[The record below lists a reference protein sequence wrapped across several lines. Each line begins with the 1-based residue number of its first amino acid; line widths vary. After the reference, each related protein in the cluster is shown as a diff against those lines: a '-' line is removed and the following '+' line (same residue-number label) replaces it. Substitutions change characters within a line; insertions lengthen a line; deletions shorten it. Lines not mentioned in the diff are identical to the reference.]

1 MSVEALP
8 VGYRCNLACTYC
20 YQNPIRDAGNFG
32 PELDLAAM
40 KKAALAAGA
49 PISVFGGE
57 ALLTPLSVLEDLF
70 AFSVEHFTEYA
81 QKNGTSPVAIQ
92 TNGALLNDAHIALF
106 KKYRVGVGF
115 SIDGPGE
122 LNVARWAGSLE
133 KTNEATEKSLA
144 AFYRCLDEGVGPSLI
159 VTLHAANCR
168 GPLLQQLLAW
178 FQELDRRKL
187 RHARLHMLEVDD
199 EQIREGLVLTPA
211 ELLEVYHAVAALPLQ
226 VLRFD
231 VFEDIEQLLLGTDGK
246 TTCVWNA
253 CDPLSTGAVQGIG
266 GDGTLQNCGRTA
278 DAGVT
283 WRKADTSG
291 FERQLALYTTPQEVG
306 GCEGC
311 EYWIMCKGQCPGT
324 AIDNDWRN
332 RTEHCQTWKDLFG
345 LVRTRLE
352 SEGKPTLASHV
363 RAEERIALEKSL
375 VAVWSRGMNMNIATA
390 IAGGEP
396 SDGQGH
402 GDSPHGDDH
411 GDHGDSGVVGGHG
424 HGDAVHG
431 DTPHGDGN
439 KHADGHGDHTDLEH
453 PLHAD
458 RAHGDHGDSAPHGD
472 APHADVPHGDAEP
485 GAHGDAPH
493 GDSEHAD
500 DQHSEIVNPLQ
511 PRSGMTQLEV
521 RK

>member
-32 PELDLAAM
+32 PELDLEAM
-40 KKAALAAGA
+40 KEVALAAGA
-49 PISVFGGE
+49 PISIFGGE
-57 ALLTPLSVLEDLF
+57 ALLTPLPVLEDLF

-81 QKNGTSPVAIQ
+81 KKNRTSPVSIQ

-122 LNVARWAGSLE
+122 LNLARWAGSLE
-133 KTNEATEKSLA
+133 KTNAATEKSLA
-144 AFYRCLDEGVGPSLI
+144 AFYRCLDEGIHPSLI
-159 VTLHAANCR
+159 ITLHASNCR
-168 GPLLQQLLAW
+168 GPRLKHLLAW
-178 FQELDRRKL
+178 FRELDRRKL
-187 RHARLHMLEVDD
+187 YHARLHMLEVDD
-199 EQIREGLVLTPA
+199 EQIRDDLVLDAA
-211 ELLEVYHAVAALPLQ
+211 ELLRVYHAVADLELPTLK
-226 VLRFD
+226 FD
-231 VFEDIEQLLLGTDGK
+231 VFEDIEALLLGTDSQ

-266 GDGTLQNCGRTA
+266 ADGTLQNCGRTA

-311 EYWIMCKGQCPGT
+311 EYWLMCKGQCPGT

-352 SEGKPTLASHV
+352 AEGKQTLASV
-363 RAEERIALEKSL
+363 GRAEERMGLEAQMIK
-375 VAVWSRGMNMNIATA
+375 VWSGGMNMNLATA
-390 IAGGEP
+390 LAGGEP
-396 SDGQGH
+396 NNGHGH

-411 GDHGDSGVVGGHG
+411 GDHGDSGIVGGHG
-424 HGDAVHG
+424 HG

-439 KHADGHGDHTDLEH
+439 SGPHGDTHGDHTDDAQPIH
-453 PLHAD
+453 GD
-458 RAHGDHGDSAPHGD
+458 RAHGDHVDTAPHGD
-472 APHADVPHGDAEP
+472 QP
-485 GAHGDAPH
+485 HGDAPH
-493 GDSEHAD
+493 GDSEQVTHGDAPHGDSRHAD
-500 DQHSEIVNPLQ
+500 DTHSDAPNPL
-511 PRSGMTQLEV
+511 RAVRTHMTQLEV
-521 RK
+521 R